1 MLREKLPA
9 ITSNFAILDVE
20 KHRLTLERHI
30 KKNGPVRLTV
40 ELEVTGPFGS
50 NDGTSMEFN
59 CNVLSIAQSLKGNPQ

>member
-1 MLREKLPA
+1 MSELIEKL
-9 ITSNFAILDVE
+9 TSNYAILDVE

-40 ELEVTGPFGS
+40 ELEVTGPFGR

-59 CNVLSIAQSLKGNPQ
+59 CNVLSIAQSLKGTD